1 MVLPWRKSRKKKPVP
16 KGWTLTPPSAPSTP
30 SKRPVK
36 KTPAKKSPVNNTVP
50 QRVVPKKAAPQKAV
64 PKKPVAARSTPP
76 LTPATRSP
84 LKKAAA
90 KNAPVKKAVSK
101 EAPVK
106 EVPVKKAAAR
116 KSRAKKDVLPDHRLF
131 NPISTLPE
139 AAHTLMGLGTEIIEF
154 PEMVTCAMVV
164 QITHDGPGRFQFQFR
179 GARAGDEEFE
189 ISGEGSF
196 HGRYALN
203 FIPRGGFKYVMVDA
217 KSSWILHFEPLSA
230 MKILRPEVG
239 AQING
244 EGSDVIRFH
253 ADQPMR
259 IDVSAPHTGSS
270 TSLYGNTSRYRR
282 CLLDVRGSYEGTLLS
297 EPDTM
302 ALEIEMQAPWKN
314 DTRWTLTVGEISRP
328 VV

>member
-1 MVLPWRKSRKKKPVP
+1 MVLPWRKSRKKKPAP
-16 KGWTLTPPSAPSTP
+16 KGWTLTPPLPAPAKKT
-30 SKRPVK
+30 PVK
-36 KTPAKKSPVNNTVP
+36 KPPVKNT
-50 QRVVPKKAAPQKAV
+50 AP
-64 PKKPVAARSTPP
+64 
-76 LTPATRSP
+76 
-84 LKKAAA
+84 KKAAA
-90 KNAPVKKAVSK
+90 KKAVASRSTPLAVPATKSPVKKAAAKKAPVKKAAAKAVP
-101 EAPVK
+101 AK
-106 EVPVKKAAAR
+106 EVPAKEVPAKKAPAR

-131 NPISTLPE
+131 NPIATLPE
-139 AAHTLMGLGTEIIEF
+139 SAHTLMGLGTEIIEF
-154 PEMVTCAMVV
+154 PEQVTCAMVV

-230 MKILRPEVG
+230 MRILKPEVG

-259 IDVSAPHTGSS
+259 IDVSAPHTGS
-270 TSLYGNTSRYRR
+270 TTLLHGNTNRYRR